1 MPGDR
6 RPMMFPDILPLA
18 PRIMA
23 AAMEG
28 LFGPEGRGVDPKIC
42 PLACDKPPPARDWL
56 ALYAV
61 IPLRRSTVT
70 AAKYDASVCIDG
82 QPFTVAILCDRLISL
97 SAEEVEGGFK
107 MLFRINQVEGTAVK
121 DCPGQMSLFWW
132 GERHEKPA
140 A

>member
-1 MPGDR
+1 
-6 RPMMFPDILPLA
+6 MMFPDILPLA

-28 LFGPEGRGVDPKIC
+28 LFGHEGRGVVPAVC
-42 PLACDKPPPARDWL
+42 PPVCADPPPAARDWL

-61 IPLRRSTVT
+61 IPLDRSTIT
-70 AAKYDASVCIDG
+70 AAKYDAAVCIDG
-82 QPFTVAILCDRLISL
+82 QLFTVAILCDRLISL
-97 SAEEVEGGFK
+97 SAEEVAGGFK